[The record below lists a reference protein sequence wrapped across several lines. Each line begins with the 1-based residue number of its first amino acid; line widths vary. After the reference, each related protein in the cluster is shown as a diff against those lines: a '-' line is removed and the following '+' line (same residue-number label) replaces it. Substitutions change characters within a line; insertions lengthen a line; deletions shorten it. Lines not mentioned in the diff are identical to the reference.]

1 MARNNMNFSASLRL
15 NTKEF
20 KKGIADVQRT
30 LNGLKNSFLS
40 LSAALGAGLGFSKI
54 ISNAKDTAQQLS
66 VAKAVLHNVSQEV
79 DDAGYKWDSYASNL
93 NYVKKISKEYGQDLT
108 NLIEGFG
115 QFHAAANL
123 VLDAN
128 GKVALSLED
137 QKYIYEQLTRAAA
150 GYHMSADRTKDMMN
164 AITQMMSKG
173 KVAAEELRRQLG
185 NSLPGAFGLMA
196 TAMGVTTTELEDMMR
211 KGQVLSADA
220 LPKFAKE
227 LERVTKDMSFDSLQQ
242 SLNRL
247 KNSWT
252 ELVEGASVEDMYKKI
267 VDASNG
273 LLSWINGHMSETKG
287 MIRGALAGL
296 VAYFTSDVIVKMVRG
311 VKAVRAEWVSS
322 LDTALQKVQTL
333 EKGAEKVNNVFKRGK
348 AMDASFANMG
358 QNKGPED
365 FDNWRKGV
373 EYAKQY
379 NDALKERD
387 VLLKKVQGK
396 GVLSKEDYAV
406 IKNVEKIYKKIHSD
420 ATLING
426 ATGFWAKTWGTIR
439 GYAAAVW
446 ATVKGIAVQ
455 MGAMLIVGALVGY
468 FTKIV
473 EKQKE
478 MKKYAEETAKI
489 FSDYQADIEKIDSTE
504 GEQIINLKTQ
514 LKILGECE
522 QGSKEWAG
530 AVQEINNKLGLQ
542 GNDMLTIESKYDDI
556 VNAVNRWI
564 DRLKLV
570 AKINRNITHQ
580 QEAEEQAEDIRSQIK
595 AKAAEYKSKTGDD
608 LGGYMDLETGA
619 YNKEQLNKGNIKRKG
634 WIEKEVRPLI
644 TRLGELKKVSD
655 AADAAVTKLTEDLYK
670 NYGTTTDGS
679 IINTTSGDT
688 NNDKK
693 VSDIRKVYDTWKKES
708 KELENK
714 LREHAISEEEYQEE
728 FDKLIKKSY
737 DSAAET
743 GKLSIDAILKKA
755 DKGKTLTAM
764 EKWYKDLYAG
774 AGEAAQRIL
783 IKEASDA
790 ISKSIDEAI
799 DEMDNMLKDQMEDW
813 IEQSDKTIKSDLDN
827 LMREKP
833 KLGTRDMAF
842 DYKKSE
848 SDKSSEQ
855 LDITRDNIKLME
867 DYINDVVGS
876 YDKWSDACDA
886 VKKRI
891 EDARKILAKMK
902 QEASTLEQVM
912 KIQQIDEDI
921 KKLGEDIGKAVTGG
935 IKDVAQSTDRLVKG
949 IKSVGE
955 TLDDP
960 KATEWE
966 QLTAVFNEVIQI
978 VDTLISLYETFNTIS
993 QLTNTLQEAKNSRQA
1008 EMNRLLTEEIGLRL
1022 LLQKIQQGN
1031 LSDTEKQIIADIVA
1045 SKAAKTKQAAKS
1057 GEAVAG
1063 ATAAGAELPFPYNL
1077 AAIAAGVAG
1086 VLAALSSAS
1095 KFAEGGIVGGNSYS
1109 GDKQMARVN
1118 SGELI
1123 LNRAQQGNLY
1133 NMIKNGTGGRGPVD
1147 FRIRGCDLIGVIRNE
1162 QNRMKG

>member
-1 MARNNMNFSASLRL
+1 
-15 NTKEF
+15 
-20 KKGIADVQRT
+20 
-30 LNGLKNSFLS
+30 
-40 LSAALGAGLGFSKI
+40 
-54 ISNAKDTAQQLS
+54 
-66 VAKAVLHNVSQEV
+66 
-79 DDAGYKWDSYASNL
+79 
-93 NYVKKISKEYGQDLT
+93 
-108 NLIEGFG
+108 
-115 QFHAAANL
+115 
-123 VLDAN
+123 
-128 GKVALSLED
+128 
-137 QKYIYEQLTRAAA
+137 
-150 GYHMSADRTKDMMN
+150 
-164 AITQMMSKG
+164 
-173 KVAAEELRRQLG
+173 
-185 NSLPGAFGLMA
+185 
-196 TAMGVTTTELEDMMR
+196 
-211 KGQVLSADA
+211 
-220 LPKFAKE
+220 
-227 LERVTKDMSFDSLQQ
+227 
-242 SLNRL
+242 
-247 KNSWT
+247 
-252 ELVEGASVEDMYKKI
+252 
-267 VDASNG
+267 
-273 LLSWINGHMSETKG
+273 
-287 MIRGALAGL
+287 
-296 VAYFTSDVIVKMVRG
+296 
-311 VKAVRAEWVSS
+311 
-322 LDTALQKVQTL
+322 
-333 EKGAEKVNNVFKRGK
+333 
-348 AMDASFANMG
+348 
-358 QNKGPED
+358 
-365 FDNWRKGV
+365 
-373 EYAKQY
+373 
-379 NDALKERD
+379 
-387 VLLKKVQGK
+387 
-396 GVLSKEDYAV
+396 
-406 IKNVEKIYKKIHSD
+406 
-420 ATLING
+420 
-426 ATGFWAKTWGTIR
+426 
-439 GYAAAVW
+439 
-446 ATVKGIAVQ
+446 
-455 MGAMLIVGALVGY
+455 
-468 FTKIV
+468 
-473 EKQKE
+473 
-478 MKKYAEETAKI
+478 
-489 FSDYQADIEKIDSTE
+489 
-504 GEQIINLKTQ
+504 
-514 LKILGECE
+514 
-522 QGSKEWAG
+522 
-530 AVQEINNKLGLQ
+530 
-542 GNDMLTIESKYDDI
+542 
-556 VNAVNRWI
+556 
-564 DRLKLV
+564 
-570 AKINRNITHQ
+570 
-580 QEAEEQAEDIRSQIK
+580 
-595 AKAAEYKSKTGDD
+595 
-608 LGGYMDLETGA
+608 
-619 YNKEQLNKGNIKRKG
+619 
-634 WIEKEVRPLI
+634 
-644 TRLGELKKVSD
+644 
-655 AADAAVTKLTEDLYK
+655 
-670 NYGTTTDGS
+670 
-679 IINTTSGDT
+679 
-688 NNDKK
+688 
-693 VSDIRKVYDTWKKES
+693 
-708 KELENK
+708 
-714 LREHAISEEEYQEE
+714 
-728 FDKLIKKSY
+728 
-737 DSAAET
+737 
-743 GKLSIDAILKKA
+743 
-755 DKGKTLTAM
+755 M

-790 ISKSIDEAI
+790 IDKSIDEAI

-855 LDITRDNIKLME
+855 LDVTRDNIKLME

-935 IKDVAQSTDRLVKG
+935 IKDIAQSTDRLVKG

-993 QLTNTLQEAKNSRQA
+993 QLSNTLQEAKNSRQA